1 MTRYSGII
9 AASCAYII
17 WGVLPIYWKAL
28 QAVPALEILCH
39 RMSWSLLVTLAII
52 LFARRAAA
60 FRQSVANGANL
71 LIFGSSATLLA
82 VNWLIYIWAVNAGY
96 ILEASL
102 GYFINPLVNVLL
114 GMIFLRERLRPWQAV
129 AVLVALAGV
138 VYLTADYGRLPWI
151 ALTLALSFGTYGLL
165 RKTAGLG
172 SIEGLTLEM
181 AFLFLPSLAYLLV
194 LAGQGAG
201 AFGNSPPS
209 TNLLLVGAGAATAVP
224 MLMFTYGARRVT
236 MTTLGILQYVAPT
249 LQFLIGVYIFGEPFD
264 QSRLVG
270 FIVIWIALA
279 IYWIEG
285 FIQYRRRISA
295 QMTQMR
301 AD

>member
-1 MTRYSGII
+1 MKNNGTLVAFLSYV
-9 AASCAYII
+9 I
-17 WGVLPIYWKAL
+17 WGFLPLYWHAL
-28 QAVPALEILCH
+28 DALSPAEILAH
-39 RMSWSLLVTLAII
+39 RIVWSLVMILGALALMRRWTWLGDVRRRPTAYGRYVVTAII
-52 LFARRAAA
+52 L
-60 FRQSVANGANL
+60 
-71 LIFGSSATLLA
+71 A
-82 VNWLIYIWAVNAGY
+82 VNYGVYLWANNSGHLV
-96 ILEASL
+96 EASL
-102 GYFINPLVNVLL
+102 GYFINPLINVLL

-138 VYLTADYGRLPWI
+138 VYLTVDYGRLPWI

-181 AFLFLPSLAYLLV
+181 AVLFLPSLAYLLV
-194 LAGQGAG
+194 LAGQGVG
-201 AFGNSPPS
+201 AFANSSPS

-264 QSRLVG
+264 QSRLIG
-270 FIVIWIALA
+270 FVVIWIALA

-285 FIQYRRRISA
+285 FAMYRKRNSA

-301 AD
+301 AE